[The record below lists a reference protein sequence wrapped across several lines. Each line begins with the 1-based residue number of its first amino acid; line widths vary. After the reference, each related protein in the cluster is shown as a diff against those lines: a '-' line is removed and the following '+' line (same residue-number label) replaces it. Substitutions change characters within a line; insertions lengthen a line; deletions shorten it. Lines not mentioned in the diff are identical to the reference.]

1 MAHVAKYTRGAIGHL
16 TKHFERATNEIGEY
30 IKFSNQDIDTS
41 RSKLNYN
48 LAPER
53 NQLEYIHERIEQVQC
68 LKRKDVNVM
77 CSWVITAPKEL
88 PEEYQKDFFK
98 LCYEFLKNR
107 YDPQEKNVI
116 SSYVHLDEISPHL
129 HYAFIPIV
137 FDEKKKKEKVSAKEL
152 ITKKDLQTFHTDFQ
166 KFIDEKLLKLHDYE
180 FECNI
185 LNGATQNGNLTIQ
198 GLKAK
203 SLEEQSK
210 EELAIIQELV
220 SQSNQ
225 KTNEFQTIEKKY
237 QNILQELEQARKT
250 LQNDVKMLSVN
261 KSTMLTEIDALRG
274 KIDALEG
281 KLLSL
286 EEVNKINVKKT
297 ITGAIKG
304 ISYEDILNLQTTAKK
319 VNEISKMMND
329 SKEKL
334 KQAEQ
339 AEQRAE
345 KILNE
350 AKKMPMKQQME
361 HIQLIRENKELKSQ
375 IQKINEIFKQFPEL
389 ENEMKLAHQKN
400 VKNREFSH
408 DMSR

>member
-1 MAHVAKYTRGAIGHL
+1 MAHMMKMTKAAVGHMF
-16 TKHFERATNEIGEY
+16 KHYERAKDENGEY
-30 IKFSNQDIDTS
+30 IKFSNQDINTS
-41 RSKLNYN
+41 KSKLNYN

-77 CSWVITAPKEL
+77 CSWVITVPQEL
-88 PEEYQKDFFK
+88 PEEYQEDFFK

-116 SSYVHLDEISPHL
+116 SAYVHVDEITPHL
-129 HYAFIPIV
+129 HYAFIPVV

-166 KFIDEKLLKLHDYE
+166 KFIDEKLLKPHEYT

-185 LNGATQNGNLTIQ
+185 LNGATENGNLTIQ

-203 SLEEQSK
+203 TLEEQNK
-210 EELAIIQELV
+210 EELAIIQELI
-220 SQSNQ
+220 SQSNE
-225 KTNEFQTIEKKY
+225 KANKFQTIELEY
-237 QNILQELEQARKT
+237 QNTVQKLEQTRKT
-250 LQNDVKMLSVN
+250 LQNDIETLSMN
-261 KSTMLTEIDALRG
+261 KTTMLTEIDALKG
-274 KIDALEG
+274 KIEALEG

-304 ISYEDILNLQTTAKK
+304 ISYEDILNLQITAKK
-319 VNEISKMMND
+319 VNTVNEKLNKSE
-329 SKEKL
+329 EKL
-334 KQAEQ
+334 KQAKQ
-339 AEQRAE
+339 SEQRAE

-361 HIQLIRENKELKSQ
+361 HIQLIKENERLKLELQ
-375 IQKINEIFKQFPEL
+375 RINEIFKQFPEL
-389 ENEMKLAHQKN
+389 ENKIRQVYQKN
-400 VKNREFSH
+400 KEFGH

>member
-16 TKHFERATNEIGEY
+16 TKHFERAKNEIGEY

-48 LAPER
+48 LAPHR

-77 CSWVITAPKEL
+77 CSWVITVPKEL

-98 LCYEFLKNR
+98 LSYEFLKTR

-129 HYAFIPIV
+129 HYAFIPVV

-237 QNILQELEQARKT
+237 QNTLQELEQTRKT
-250 LQNDVKMLSVN
+250 LQNDVKMLSVD
-261 KSTMLTEIDALRG
+261 KSTMLAEIDALKG

-286 EEVNKINVKKT
+286 QEVNKIVPKKT
-297 ITGAIKG
+297 FTGAIKG

-375 IQKINEIFKQFPEL
+375 IQKINEIFKQFPDL

-400 VKNREFSH
+400 VKNRQFNH

>member
-166 KFIDEKLLKLHDYE
+166 KFIDEKLLKPHEYT

-185 LNGATQNGNLTIQ
+185 LNGATENGNLTIQ

-203 SLEEQSK
+203 TLEEQSK

-225 KTNEFQTIEKKY
+225 KANEFQTIEKKY
-237 QNILQELEQARKT
+237 QNTLQELEQARKT
-250 LQNDVKMLSVN
+250 LQNDVKMLSMD
-261 KSTMLTEIDALRG
+261 KSTMLAEIDALRG

-304 ISYEDILNLQTTAKK
+304 ISYEDILNLQITAKK
-319 VNEISKMMND
+319 VNTVNEKLNKSE
-329 SKEKL
+329 EKL
-334 KQAEQ
+334 KQAKQ
-339 AEQRAE
+339 SEQRAE

-361 HIQLIRENKELKSQ
+361 HIQLIKENERLKLELQ
-375 IQKINEIFKQFPEL
+375 RINEIFKQFPEL
-389 ENEMKLAHQKN
+389 ENKIRQVYQKN
-400 VKNREFSH
+400 KEFGH

>member
-1 MAHVAKYTRGAIGHL
+1 MAHLAKYTRGAIGHL
-16 TKHFERATNEIGEY
+16 TKHFERAKDENGEY

-41 RSKLNYN
+41 KSELNYN
-48 LAPER
+48 LAPHR

-116 SSYVHLDEISPHL
+116 SAYVHLDEISPHL
-129 HYAFIPIV
+129 HYAFIPVV
-137 FDEKKKKEKVSAKEL
+137 FDRKKEKEKVSAKEL
-152 ITKKDLQTFHTDFQ
+152 ITKKDLQTFHVDFQ
-166 KFIDEKLLKLHDYE
+166 KLIDEKLLKPHEYT

-185 LNGATQNGNLTIQ
+185 LNGATENGNFTIQ

-203 SLEEQSK
+203 TLEEQNK
-210 EELAIIQELV
+210 EELAIIQELI
-220 SQSNQ
+220 SQSNE
-225 KTNEFQTIEKKY
+225 KANKFQTIELEY
-237 QNILQELEQARKT
+237 QNTVQKLEQTRKT
-250 LQNDVKMLSVN
+250 LQNDIETLSMN
-261 KSTMLTEIDALRG
+261 KTTMLTEIDALKS
-274 KIDALEG
+274 KIEALEG

-304 ISYEDILNLQTTAKK
+304 ISYEDILNLQITAKK
-319 VNEISKMMND
+319 VNTVNEKLNKSE
-329 SKEKL
+329 EKL
-334 KQAEQ
+334 KQAKQ
-339 AEQRAE
+339 SEQRAE

-361 HIQLIRENKELKSQ
+361 HIQLIKENERLKLELQ
-375 IQKINEIFKQFPEL
+375 RINEIFKQFPEL
-389 ENEMKLAHQKN
+389 ENKIRQVYQKN
-400 VKNREFSH
+400 KEFGH